1 MVITNVFQNIHT
13 VHHHA
18 TTLMKNSKCVHVIKN
33 VISQRS
39 RFLNWLSLLLK
50 KRKNGIG
57 SFTIVWPKPEKN
69 QLKTSHQKLC
79 SCDYITPGCGCKK
92 GYVRHPSGKCC
103 DPSGCP
109 TDPHPTCGGN
119 CSADKIKSQIKGYG
133 SKDAQCITDG
143 SKNGKGSVWKVSCNG
158 KSSMIKLGKKCK
170 LSNPFCCPNSSEC
183 EGGTARFLIELICL
197 EF

>member
-1 MVITNVFQNIHT
+1 
-13 VHHHA
+13 
-18 TTLMKNSKCVHVIKN
+18 MKNLRMRSEILREFDQNLRNKQFKN
-33 VISQRS
+33 S
-39 RFLNWLSLLLK
+39 N
-50 KRKNGIG
+50 
-57 SFTIVWPKPEKN
+57 
-69 QLKTSHQKLC
+69 QKLC

-109 TDPHPTCGGN
+109 PIEKDCGGN
-119 CSADKIKSQIKGYG
+119 CSADQIKKQIKGYG

-143 SKNGKGSVWKVSCNG
+143 SKNGKGSTWKVSCNG

-183 EGGTARFLIELICL
+183 EGGQARFLIELVGL
-197 EF
+197 DFEN